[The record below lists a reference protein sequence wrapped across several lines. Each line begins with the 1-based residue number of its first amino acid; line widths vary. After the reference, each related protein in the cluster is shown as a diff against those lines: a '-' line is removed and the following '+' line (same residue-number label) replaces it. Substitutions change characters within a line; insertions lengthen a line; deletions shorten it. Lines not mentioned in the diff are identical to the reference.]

1 MNAQNAGKIKT
12 LHKTFNFARNNNYNN
27 YTSCK
32 IHCKNTYAYA
42 LSKNKDGY
50 TCEYRRHRQPG

>member
-1 MNAQNAGKIKT
+1 MNTQNAGKIKP
-12 LHKTFNFARNNNYNN
+12 LYKAFSFARNNHYNN

-32 IHCKNTYAYA
+32 TRCKNAYA

-50 TCEYRRHRQPG
+50 TCEYRRYRQPG